1 MGISV
6 LVALA
11 GTALV
16 AFSMFLFGPTA
27 PKLPVLGDGDPPGL
41 ILTAL
46 GIAWSMLGT
55 FQVLRVGRSKLA
67 KAGLMLLFLVTAAGG
82 AGGMYWVV
90 SMSKVPATV
99 EFSDSTIPDFELTDQ
114 NGVKVSAASLRGKP
128 LILVFA
134 RGVW

>member
-1 MGISV
+1 MGVSV

-11 GTALV
+11 GMALV

-27 PKLPVLGDGDPPGL
+27 PKVPVLTDGDPPGL

-55 FQVLRVGRSKLA
+55 FQVLRIGRSKLA
-67 KAGLMLLFLVTAAGG
+67 KAAMMLLFMVTAAGG

-114 NGVKVSAASLRGKP
+114 NGVKVSTAALRGKP